1 MSCIMRDCAKWVF
14 TFSILFYGKMM
25 LLFTRYILAK
35 ELLVFFLERRP
46 WFIIQPMLIARS
58 NFTLEFGMSI
68 SMLNFFHD
76 WKCKEKA
83 ICSCAFWY
91 QDGEKQNKK
100 WASYAKIQT
109 LGRSVVLRKWK
120 EYIANCFKL
129 KNRSNVKI
137 TKTNILTGFDFT
149 EGKGGGRRGG
159 GGFKMIIEESKLL
172 GKASQDSL

>member
-14 TFSILFYGKMM
+14 TFSILFYRKIM

-35 ELLVFFLERRP
+35 ELLAFFLERRP

-100 WASYAKIQT
+100 WPSRWLLKKANYWERRVKTHFKETVIDWVNT
-109 LGRSVVLRKWK
+109 L
-120 EYIANCFKL
+120 E
-129 KNRSNVKI
+129 
-137 TKTNILTGFDFT
+137 
-149 EGKGGGRRGG
+149 
-159 GGFKMIIEESKLL
+159 
-172 GKASQDSL
+172 